1 MQYRIWSIFCLFCL
15 AMAEAVGKEIRN
27 EAVGKDIRN
36 ERRRRN
42 YQKLKRINEEKALQ
56 EIKKRRLKKNGPVLP
71 ALAVNLP
78 ATVLEWLNQ
87 WLTLR
92 KYDLNL
98 VIS

>member
-15 AMAEAVGKEIRN
+15 AMAEAVGN

-56 EIKKRRLKKNGPVLP
+56 EIKKRRFKEEWSS
-71 ALAVNLP
+71 LASTRNKS
-78 ATVLEWLNQ
+78 ARYR
-87 WLTLR
+87 LR
-92 KYDLNL
+92 MAKSMADTA
-98 VIS
+98 